1 MNQKNYFLK
10 EISKEE
16 KGKKYS
22 KLWIEKE
29 NIMILLMELMK
40 EGLRMIN
47 WINNDYRFFKK
58 YLDLQRINVLT
69 YLYYLAKFFLSNLIK
84 IKWIKN

>member
-47 WINNDYRFFKK
+47 WINNDYLFFKK
-58 YLDLQRINVLT
+58 YLNLQRINVLI
-69 YLYYLAKFFLSNLIK
+69 YL
-84 IKWIKN
+84 